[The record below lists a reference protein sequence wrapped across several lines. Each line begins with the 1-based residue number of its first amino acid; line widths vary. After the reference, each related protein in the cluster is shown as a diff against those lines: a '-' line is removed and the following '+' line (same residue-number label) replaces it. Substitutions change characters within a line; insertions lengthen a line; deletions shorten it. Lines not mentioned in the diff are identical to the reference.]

1 MNRTSLKS
9 AQSAIKKIADRDGV
23 SVDYVRKQIQLAM
36 LNGLSS
42 TDPQVKGYW
51 NSIPRNGEIP
61 TPEELIIYVAE
72 TVKHY

>member
-42 TDPQVKGYW
+42 TGMSFD
-51 NSIPRNGEIP
+51 
-61 TPEELIIYVAE
+61 
-72 TVKHY
+72 